1 MDLQGIIVLIVA
13 WAIMAVPAIYFII
26 RGSKFDCTPSEKK
39 MTKYSAWG
47 ALVFATAVVF
57 IVFFGV
63 LFDWVG

>member
-26 RGSKFDCTPSEKK
+26 RGSKSDCTPSEKN

-47 ALVFATAVVF
+47 ALAFATAVVF

-63 LFDWVG
+63 LFDWVR

>member
-26 RGSKFDCTPSEKK
+26 RGSKSDCTPSEKK

-47 ALVFATAVVF
+47 ALLFATFVVLL
-57 IVFFGV
+57 VYFGV
-63 LFDWVG
+63 TKGW